1 MSIEDFELILSL
13 VARRFSGQ
21 DEARLE
27 QRVKSDLGIDGAA
40 ADLFHGEV
48 ERIFDLDPGQ
58 LAAEASRDPTL
69 GEIARFIELTR
80 TAGGRRRA
88 ACT

>member
-13 VARRFSGQ
+13 VARRFSGR

-58 LAAEASRDPTL
+58 RRPKRHGTRPS
-69 GEIARFIELTR
+69 ARLPDS
-80 TAGGRRRA
+80 
-88 ACT
+88 